1 VTRDRALKRAVRERA
16 ASTGEKYTRA
26 RRAVVDA
33 QEGAGAAAVEF
44 DRQVATL
51 LERGY
56 PRVAG
61 LDDAEFVGLMEPLR
75 ERAVASLRP
84 VPSAQDAGGFG
95 FVIVVRGTLVPADV
109 AITLVQRR
117 GKAGFLSMLAPEEL
131 ATFAPIEAVTLPA
144 DFAYVMSDVDNGTDS
159 RNRTPDGALETI
171 LERGRSPLTI
181 EEGIAL
187 ITHVPEA
194 VATNGGF
201 SLAGS
206 RCGDRRVCALWIS
219 KGAPKLGWCW
229 AGNPHTWL
237 GTASCG
243 RRGAASG

>member
-1 VTRDRALKRAVRERA
+1 LKRAVRERA
-16 ASTGEKYTRA
+16 ASTGEKYTQA

-33 QEGAGAAAVEF
+33 QDGADAGGATVEF

-61 LDDAEFVGLMEPLR
+61 LAEPEFVGRLEPLR
-75 ERAVASLRP
+75 ASAAASL
-84 VPSAQDAGGFG
+84 PSGPKDSATARVG
-95 FVIVVRGTLVPADV
+95 FVIVVRGSLVPAET

-117 GKAGFLSMLAPEEL
+117 GKPGFLSMLTPEEL

-144 DFAYVMSDVDNGTDS
+144 GDAYLMRDVDNGRDS
-159 RNRTPDGALETI
+159 LNRTPDAALATI
-171 LERGRSPLTI
+171 LANGRSPLTI

-237 GTASCG
+237 GLASCST
-243 RRGAASG
+243 RAAG